1 MGQIRTTPGC
11 LAILLCAHTLVVAM
25 ASAFSTSN
33 TLVVRSFNKDFA
45 LPGDPITVTVT
56 LTNLEAVALRG
67 CYYGDHI
74 PEGLDVTTG
83 TVKIDANEVTNCLFE
98 TTWAGDVYSS
108 CTTHRW
114 ILETP
119 TSFTQNNPV
128 NTSAT
133 LEIVYTI
140 TAAQP
145 GTFDLNE
152 FHWVGYY
159 EGGTPAFG
167 HSEAGDEKTLTFNG
181 PSTVDA
187 HSSPQADLEL
197 ADWNDTEAEKM
208 SVLKFRVTDYGG
220 DGLATLIDRLVIDV
234 GGTAGHAANDI
245 AWAELR
251 DDATTRVALA
261 SSITD
266 SQIVFGSEPDSD
278 STAQLDA
285 VGDNSHVEYTVNV
298 YLNTSLQGS
307 HDETYVFD
315 VDETKVGVDRGSS
328 SPMANDTA
336 AVTPVTGRLF
346 ITQLG
351 VAVSPDTGWLI
362 GATQTNAVVESGP
375 FAAANSGNVPEDLA
389 IMGGNASGGWRLDNS
404 VGLNAFKVEVDNG
417 DDGSYETVLTTATQT
432 FAPDVAAGS
441 TETLGLR
448 YSAPSQDTVGGG
460 VAQDFTITLKASRHA
475 P

>member
-1 MGQIRTTPGC
+1 
-11 LAILLCAHTLVVAM
+11 M

-33 TLVVRSFNKDFA
+33 TLVLRSFNKDIA

-56 LTNLEAVALRG
+56 LTNLEEAALRG

-74 PEGLDVTTG
+74 PEGLEVTTG
-83 TVKIDANEVTNCLFE
+83 TVKIDGREVTNGLLE
-98 TTWAGDVYSS
+98 TAGAGDVYST
-108 CTTHRW
+108 CITRRW
-114 ILETP
+114 VLETP

-133 LEIVYTI
+133 LEIVYTL
-140 TAAQP
+140 TAARP
-145 GTFDLNE
+145 GTFDLDE

-159 EGGTPAFG
+159 EGGMPTFG

-181 PSTVDA
+181 SSTVDA

-208 SVLKFRVTDYGG
+208 SVLKFRVTDNGG
-220 DGLATLIDRLVIDV
+220 DGLATLIDRVVIDV

-251 DDATTRVALA
+251 DETTTRVALA

-266 SQIVFGSEPDSD
+266 SAIVFGAAPNADG
-278 STAQLDA
+278 TAQLDSVA
-285 VGDNSHVEYTVNV
+285 DSSRVAYTVNV
-298 YLNTSLQGS
+298 YLNTSLQGG

-315 VDETKVGVDRGSS
+315 VDETKVGVDGGSG
-328 SPMANDTA
+328 SPMAGATG

-362 GATQTNAVVESGP
+362 GPTQTNAVVESGP

-389 IMGGNASGGWRLDNS
+389 IAGDDGSGGWRLDNS
-404 VGLNAFKVEVDNG
+404 AGLNAFKVEVDNG

-432 FAPDVAAGS
+432 FAPGVAAGS